1 MLAVSALLAVASFIG
16 AALLSALQILPP
28 AAPIHLALAVGVMPL
43 IVGAM
48 GQFVPVLSRSSTPSI
63 GVRVLPLL
71 MLFAGVLVFY
81 SFAASDQIYYFAV
94 YVALVVAAIFAAWIF
109 RRAVKAVGKP
119 HPCLYWYLAAMLC
132 LILALVTIIAMS
144 LWPQQYLALKRLHL
158 HLNILGFIG
167 LTAVATLQVLM
178 PTVISS
184 PDVQAGPRLREH
196 LKWALGGTL
205 LISFGAA
212 WFKPLLYLG
221 ALLWMVPLGRMGS
234 AWYSLYRSEIFKIN
248 GAASSLAAAYVG
260 FCATLLLGVLHAY
273 RIQTFS
279 DATLAF
285 ILIFLLPLVTG
296 AVSQLLP
303 IWLRPG
309 MQTVWH
315 ADMRHKLGAG
325 GGYRAMLF
333 LLGGVLVGM
342 GWRIGLLFSIT
353 ALIIF
358 LGQFV
363 VTLYSHLRRSKIHS
377 EDRVPHEPSRF
388 L

>member
-1 MLAVSALLAVASFIG
+1 MLVVSALLAVASFIG

-48 GQFVPVLSRSSTPSI
+48 SQFVPVLSRSHTPSI

-81 SFAASDQIYYFAV
+81 SFAASDQVYYFAA
-94 YVALVVAAIFAAWIF
+94 YVALVVAAIFAVWIF
-109 RRAVKAVGKP
+109 RRAIKAVGKP

-132 LILALVTIIAMS
+132 LILALVSIMAIS
-144 LWPQQYLALKRLHL
+144 LWPQQYPALKRLHL

-178 PTVISS
+178 PTVFSS

-196 LKWALGGTL
+196 LKWALVGTL

-221 ALLWMVPLGRMGS
+221 ALLWMVPLARMGS

-273 RIQTFS
+273 RIQTLS

-309 MQTVWH
+309 VQTAWH
-315 ADMRHKLGAG
+315 ADMRQKLGAG

-333 LLGGVLVGM
+333 LLGGVSVGM

-358 LGQFV
+358 LGQCV
-363 VTLYSHLRRSKIHS
+363 VTLYSHLRRSKIYR